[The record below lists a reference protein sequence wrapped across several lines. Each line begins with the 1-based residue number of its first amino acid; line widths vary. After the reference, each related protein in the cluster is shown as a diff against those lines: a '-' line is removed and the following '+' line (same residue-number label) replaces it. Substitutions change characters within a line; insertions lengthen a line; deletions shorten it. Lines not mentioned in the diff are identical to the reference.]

1 MSMFVVLKLCNF
13 GIILHIVRIFC
24 VCIYKNEPAQ
34 VSLMDTALLSM
45 TCYMIRCQQ

>member
-24 VCIYKNEPAQ
+24 LYKNEPAQ
-34 VSLMDTALLSM
+34 VSLMNTALLSM